1 MQADANDIV
10 DDSTRRRADA
20 PAPLAEPKRIAV
32 FSDGTGNSSRALF
45 RTNVYRLYEALNLGH
60 PGRGGTGGKAR
71 ATRGTGTQIAYYD
84 NGVGTS
90 SFRLLAALG
99 GIFGF
104 GLRRNL
110 LDLYKF
116 VCRNY
121 NDCYEG
127 CTGSDTIYAFGF
139 SRGAFTIRLLV
150 ALICTQGIVP
160 YEDERELHRNCSDA
174 LRRFMNKNAPDNFP
188 WAFQVIR
195 WLRGQLISR
204 WRAFRGQQY
213 DVEAKIWP
221 DIEFVGVWDTVAA
234 YGGPVVEVTRGIDQY
249 VWPLTF
255 TDYALNPKVKMA
267 RHALALDD
275 ERDSFWPLLWDES
288 AEHHGSRGRTDP
300 IWTAEQQARAGK
312 RIKQVWFAGM
322 HSDVGGGYP
331 DDSLS
336 YVSLH
341 WMIEEME
348 QGLEPDKRLDLLPH
362 EVDRIKA
369 FANPLGPLHDS
380 RQGFASLYRY
390 QPRKIAAML
399 HRSIADTVGMN
410 QTRILRDPTI
420 GEKKHRPQG
429 LLRSCKVHRSVIER
443 IAVGA
448 DNYAPI
454 VLPRK
459 FDIEPPYAPG
469 DSSAMAQAARNI
481 ADRTRAAA
489 RGEQQENAWNLV
501 WARRVC
507 HLLLMLLVFILVS
520 SPFWTSMKRIEVGTT
535 DDRWLINDLF
545 DVLSALVPGFA
556 KPWYQALTHYWV
568 EALLLFALIAV
579 LVNAMSQLESALR
592 DRVRILWWD
601 AVAGED
607 IEKNEASAL
616 RVIRNSVLYQ
626 ASLQFWKWRVLPF
639 LSGIGILAITAYV
652 ILAIWTQVSLMAME
666 RQTVSLCRSEVE
678 RAKGGYDT
686 LPLIG
691 TPSDP
696 LRFNPAHVCSPKLTL
711 DAQPIKVAAGQR
723 YYLVI
728 EDPDRR
734 GWKDGRSDVALG
746 GQPAGDYGW
755 PKAAAMYAGTMFRR
769 VVKANWLE
777 PLVEVRSVAPARTL
791 SAISERRIAINRLTP
806 VPAPTPPPD
815 ATPGATKETRPLRY
829 IGAFRAGIDGSV
841 HVFLN
846 DAMLPHGVTRHDL
859 FYANNHARAPQS
871 GQKAGPRPADTNL
884 YAKTIRIWPADL
896 MEACLRKYPVDIWE
910 NPAFDFDNCAPKRPS
925 TRSVTDMGSAISQ
938 GVKRARPP
946 L

>member
-1 MQADANDIV
+1 MQAEAIETPL
-10 DDSTRRRADA
+10 DDTARQRADA

-60 PGRGGTGGKAR
+60 TGNVGGGKGGRAR
-71 ATRGTGTQIAYYD
+71 RPRGTATQIAYYD

-90 SFRLLAALG
+90 AFRLFAVLG
-99 GIFGF
+99 GVFGF

-160 YEDERELHRNCSDA
+160 YQDERELHRNCSDA
-174 LRRFMNKNAPDNFP
+174 LRRFMNQNAPDNFP
-188 WAFQVIR
+188 WVFQIIR
-195 WLRGQLISR
+195 WLRGQLLSR

-213 DVEAKIWP
+213 DVQAQIWP

-288 AEHHGSRGRTDP
+288 AEYHGSKGATDP
-300 IWTAEQQARAGK
+300 KWTDEQKARAGN

-336 YVSLH
+336 YVSLQ
-341 WMIEEME
+341 WMIEEMT
-348 QGLEPDKRLDLLPH
+348 QGLAPDKQLDLLPH
-362 EVDRIKA
+362 ELVRIAA

-380 RQGFASLYRY
+380 RQGLASLYRY

-459 FDIEPPYAPG
+459 FDVEPPYAPDDG
-469 DSSAMAQAARNI
+469 SAMAQAARNI

-507 HLLLMLLVFILVS
+507 HLLLMLIVFVLVS
-520 SPFWTSMKRIEVGTT
+520 SPFWTSIKRIEVGAT

-556 KPWYQALTHYWV
+556 RPWYDALTHYWV
-568 EALLLFALIAV
+568 EALILFGLIAL
-579 LVNAMSQLESALR
+579 LVNTMGQLESALR

-601 AVAGED
+601 AVAGEE
-607 IEKNEASAL
+607 IEKNEPSAL
-616 RVIRNSVLYQ
+616 RVIRNSILYQ
-626 ASLQFWKWRVLPF
+626 AVLQFWKWRVLPF
-639 LSGIGILAITAYV
+639 LSGIGILAVTAYV
-652 ILAIWTQVSLMAME
+652 VLAIWTQVSLMEME
-666 RQTVSLCRSEVE
+666 RQTFSLCTTSIEK
-678 RAKGGYDT
+678 AKSGYPT
-686 LPLIG
+686 SQLVG
-691 TPSDP
+691 TPSDA
-696 LRFNPAHVCSPKLTL
+696 LAFDPAKVCSPKLRV
-711 DAQPIKVAAGQR
+711 DNRPIKVAAGQR

-728 EDPDRR
+728 EDPGGA
-734 GWKDGRSDVALG
+734 GWKDGNANVPVG
-746 GQPAGDYGW
+746 GQSAGKYGW
-755 PKAAAMYAGTMFRR
+755 PRAAAMYGGSVFRR
-769 VVKANWLE
+769 VVKADWLE
-777 PLVEVRSVAPARTL
+777 PLVEIRSVEPANTI
-791 SAISERRIAINRLTP
+791 SAISERKIAINRLTP
-806 VPAPTPPPD
+806 VPTPAAKPGEAAKAPPV
-815 ATPGATKETRPLRY
+815 RY
-829 IGAFRAGIDGSV
+829 IALFRASRDGSV

-846 DAMLPHGVTRHDL
+846 DAMMPHGFTRNDI
-859 FYANNHARAPQS
+859 FYSNNGIGDPPAAKDGDRTGLARPS
-871 GQKAGPRPADTNL
+871 T
-884 YAKTIRIWPADL
+884 KTIRIVPAAL
-896 MEACLRKYPVDIWE
+896 MEACLGKYPVEIWTE
-910 NPAFDFDNCAPKRPS
+910 PAFDYARCAPQPMPS
-925 TRSVTDMGSAISQ
+925 GPVFSTGSAISK
-938 GVKRARPP
+938 GAKWPRPP

>member
-1 MQADANDIV
+1 MEAEAIDTAVV
-10 DDSTRRRADA
+10 DDATRRRADA
-20 PAPLAEPKRIAV
+20 PAPLAQPKRIAV

-45 RTNVYRLYEALNLGH
+45 RTNVYRLYETLNLGH
-60 PGRGGTGGKAR
+60 SNRVGEAR
-71 ATRGTGTQIAYYD
+71 PQRGTGTQIAYYD

-90 SFRLLAALG
+90 SFRPLAMLG

-160 YEDERELHRNCSDA
+160 YQDERELHRNCSDA

-188 WAFQVIR
+188 WLFQIFR
-195 WLRGQLISR
+195 WFRGQLISG
-204 WRAFRGQQY
+204 WRAFRRQPY
-213 DVEAKIWP
+213 NVEASLWP

-234 YGGPVVEVTRGIDQY
+234 YGGPMVEITRGIDQY
-249 VWPLTF
+249 VWPLTP
-255 TDYALNPKVKMA
+255 TDYALHPKVKMA

-288 AEHHGSRGRTDP
+288 AEYYGSKGRAETKWDG
-300 IWTAEQQARAGK
+300 EQQKRAGN
-312 RIKQVWFAGM
+312 RMKQVWFSGV

-336 YVSLH
+336 YVSLQ

-348 QGLEPDKRLDLLPH
+348 EGLDPDKRLDLLPH

-369 FANPLGPLHDS
+369 FANPFGPLHDS
-380 RQGFASLYRY
+380 RQGLGALYRY

-420 GEKKHRPQG
+420 GEKKYRPQG
-429 LLRSCKVHRSVIER
+429 LLRSCKIHRSVIER

-454 VLPRK
+454 VFPRK
-459 FDIEPPYAPG
+459 FEIEPPYPP
-469 DSSAMAQAARNI
+469 DDTSAMAEAARKI
-481 ADRTRAAA
+481 SDRPRAVA
-489 RGEQQENAWNLV
+489 RGECQENAWDFV

-507 HLLLMLLVFILVS
+507 HLLLMLIVFLLIS
-520 SPFWTSMKRIEVGTT
+520 SPLWTSMKRIEVKT
-535 DDRWLINDLF
+535 DDRWIVNDLF
-545 DVLSALVPGFA
+545 DVFGAIVPGFA
-556 KPWYQALTHYWV
+556 KPWYTALTHYWI
-568 EALLLFALIAV
+568 EALLLLGLAAV
-579 LVNAMSQLESALR
+579 LVNAMTQLESALR
-592 DRVRILWWD
+592 DRLRILWWD

-607 IEKNEASAL
+607 IEKNEPSAL
-616 RVIRNSVLYQ
+616 RVVRNSVMYQ
-626 ASLQFWKWRVLPF
+626 SLLQFWKWRILPF
-639 LSGIGILAITAYV
+639 VSGIGILAITAYAV
-652 ILAIWTQVSLMAME
+652 LAVWTQVSLMAME
-666 RQTVSLCRSEVE
+666 RQTFSLCRTSVE
-678 RAKGGYDT
+678 TAKSGYET
-686 LPLIG
+686 AKLIG

-696 LRFNPAHVCSPKLTL
+696 LRFDPASVCSPKLSIGEK
-711 DAQPIKVAAGQR
+711 PVEVIGGQR

-728 EDPDRR
+728 EDPGRV
-734 GWKDGRSDVALG
+734 GWKDGETQVLLG
-746 GQPAGDYGW
+746 GQPAGKYGW
-755 PKAAAMYAGTMFRR
+755 PKGAAMYGGTVFRR

-777 PLVEVRSVAPARTL
+777 PLVEIRSIKPVDTI
-791 SAISERRIAINRLTP
+791 SAISERKIAINRLTP
-806 VPAPTPPPD
+806 VPSPAPM
-815 ATPGATKETRPLRY
+815 PGEQGEIKPVRY
-829 IGAFRAGIDGSV
+829 IGSFRAGIDGSV

-846 DAMLPHGVTRHDL
+846 DAMLPHGVTRHDI
-859 FYANNHARAPQS
+859 FYANNYARDPS
-871 GQKAGPRPADTNL
+871 RGQKAGQRNADDNL
-884 YAKTIRIWPADL
+884 YSKKIRIWPAEL
-896 MEACLRKYPVDIWE
+896 MEACLRKYPVAILEDPKF
-910 NPAFDFDNCAPKRPS
+910 NYQSCARQRATDKAIFS
-925 TRSVTDMGSAISQ
+925 TGSAISQ
-938 GVKRARPP
+938 GAKYPRPR